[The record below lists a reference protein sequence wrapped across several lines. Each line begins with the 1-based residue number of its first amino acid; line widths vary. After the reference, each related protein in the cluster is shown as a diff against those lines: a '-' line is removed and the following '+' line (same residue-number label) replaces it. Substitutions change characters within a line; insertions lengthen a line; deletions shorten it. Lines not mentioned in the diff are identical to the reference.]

1 MIKQS
6 HEEAQKTAKVS
17 LAGNLFMA
25 VSKGIAGY
33 FGNSYAL
40 IADAIE
46 SLTDVFSSILVVFG
60 LKYSAKPP
68 DKNHPYGHGKAEPL
82 LTFIVVA
89 FLIISALVIATE
101 SIENII
107 TPHKIPKPFTLVV
120 LAGVVTFK
128 EVFYR
133 YVNKKSEQN
142 KSTALKADAWHHRSD
157 AITSLLAFI
166 GISISIFMGPG
177 YEAADDWA
185 ALFAAGFILYNA
197 YHIFRPALAEIM
209 DEHVH
214 DEMYNEIMQVA
225 ERTAGVKFI
234 EKCLI
239 RKVGMTYHV
248 DIHLE
253 VNGNISVREG
263 HDIAHNLKTNM
274 MESMPNIA
282 EVMTH
287 VEPHNEEA

>member
-1 MIKQS
+1 MIEKS
-6 HEEAQKTAKVS
+6 HKEALRTAKIS
-17 LAGNLFMA
+17 LVGNLFMA
-25 VSKGIAGY
+25 VVKGIAGL

-46 SLTDVFSSILVVFG
+46 SLTDVLASILVIFG
-60 LKYSAKPP
+60 LRYSTRPP
-68 DKNHPYGHGKAEPL
+68 DENHPYGHGKAEPL
-82 LTFIVVA
+82 MTFVVVA
-89 FLIISALVIATE
+89 FLIVSAVVIALE
-101 SIENII
+101 SIKNII
-107 TPHKIPKPFTLVV
+107 NPHDIPKQYTLLV
-120 LAGVVTFK
+120 LAGVVVFK
-128 EVFYR
+128 ELFYR
-133 YVNKKSEQN
+133 WVNKKSEEN
-142 KSTALKADAWHHRSD
+142 SSTALKADAWHHRSD

-166 GISISIFMGPG
+166 GISISIFLGPG

-214 DEMYNEIMQVA
+214 EDIYNQIIAIA
-225 ERTAGVKFI
+225 EKTEGVQFI

-253 VNGNISVREG
+253 VDGDISVRKG
-263 HDIAHNLKTNM
+263 HDIAHLLKTNIM
-274 MESMPNIA
+274 SEIPSIV

-287 VEPHNEEA
+287 VEPSEG